1 MRRRTTLWVACVAQL
16 VVVLDVSVM
25 NVALPSIRRDL
36 DLGLGSASWVVLGY
50 GVAFAGAL
58 LVAAR
63 LADAFGAARVLWW
76 SVGAF
81 TVASVAGG
89 LAPDGGF
96 LVAAR
101 IAQGLAAAAVSPAT
115 FTALTVGFA
124 EGPARTR
131 AIAIWTAVSLAGGG
145 AGNLLGGVLTEW
157 VSWRAVLLINLPIG
171 LAVLVGVSRMP
182 DRGAARPRVPI
193 GWGAGAV
200 SVVAFA
206 SATYGLTVLGEAVPA
221 GVAALVLSGAMFAVF
236 AWIERSSARP
246 LVPMGVWR
254 SGTVLRGTVATL
266 LVGMCFQTAIWFFLT
281 FRLQDDAGYAPIQ
294 TGLAFLPLTGAML
307 VVNLLVVPRLL
318 DRWDPRV
325 LIAAGITIAA
335 TGTAWFALV
344 GVGDVWTSFVVPS
357 LLVGVGGGLVNT
369 PLATVI
375 TAGVADDDAGAVS
388 GLMNTAKQFGGAVGV
403 AVSTGA
409 ASLTG
414 TSSAPFLVMTVT
426 LALSGVAM
434 LTTPRRTMVRGRIRR
449 PRGSGPVS

>member
-1 MRRRTTLWVACVAQL
+1 MRRQTTLWVACVAQL
-16 VVVLDVSVM
+16 IVVLDVSVM
-25 NVALPSIRRDL
+25 NVALPSIRQDL
-36 DLGLGSASWVVLGY
+36 DLGLEAASWVVLGY

-58 LVAAR
+58 LAAAR

-81 TVASVAGG
+81 TLASVAGG

-96 LVAAR
+96 LIVAR

-115 FTALTVGFA
+115 FTMLTIGFA

-145 AGNLLGGVLTEW
+145 AGNLLGGALTEW

-171 LAVLVGVSRMP
+171 VAVLVGASRMP
-182 DRGAARPRVPI
+182 GRGGEGARVPI

-206 SATYGLTVLGEAVPA
+206 SATYGLTVLGEGDAAVPA
-221 GVAALVLSGAMFAVF
+221 GVAALALSAAMFAVF
-236 AWIERSSARP
+236 TRIERRSVRP
-246 LVPMGVWR
+246 LVPLGVWR
-254 SGTVLRGTVATL
+254 SGSVRRGTIATF

-281 FRLQDDAGYAPIQ
+281 FRLQDDAGYTPIQ

-307 VVNLLVVPRLL
+307 LTNLTLVPPLLERLA
-318 DRWDPRV
+318 PRV
-325 LIAAGITIAA
+325 LIGVGIVIAGL
-335 TGTAWFALV
+335 GTLWFAAV
-344 GVGDVWTSFVVPS
+344 GMGDLWTGFVIPS

-369 PLATVI
+369 PLATLI
-375 TAGVADDDAGAVS
+375 TAGVTDDDAGAVS

-403 AVSTGA
+403 AISAGA
-409 ASLTG
+409 ASLSG
-414 TSSAPFLVMTVT
+414 TSSAPFIVMTVA
-426 LALSGVAM
+426 LILSGLTVLGASHR
-434 LTTPRRTMVRGRIRR
+434 TTPRGR
-449 PRGSGPVS
+449 

>member
-1 MRRRTTLWVACVAQL
+1 MKRQTTLWVACVAQL
-16 VVVLDVSVM
+16 IVVLDVSVM
-25 NVALPSIRRDL
+25 NVALPSIRQDL
-36 DLGLGSASWVVLGY
+36 DLGLEAASWVVLGY

-58 LVAAR
+58 LAAAR

-81 TVASVAGG
+81 TLASVAGG
-89 LAPDGGF
+89 LAHDGGY
-96 LVAAR
+96 LIAAR

-115 FTALTVGFA
+115 FTILTIGFT

-145 AGNLLGGVLTEW
+145 AGNLLGGALTEW

-171 LAVLVGVSRMP
+171 LAVLVGASRVP
-182 DRGAARPRVPI
+182 GRGGERARVPI

-206 SATYGLTVLGEAVPA
+206 SATYGLTVLGETDPAVPA
-221 GVAALVLSGAMFAVF
+221 GVAALALSAAMFAVF
-236 AWIERSSARP
+236 TRIERRSVRP
-246 LVPMGVWR
+246 RVPLGVWR
-254 SGTVLRGTVATL
+254 SGSVRRGTTATL

-281 FRLQDDAGYAPIQ
+281 FRLQDDAGYTPIQ

-307 VVNLLVVPRLL
+307 LTNLTLVPPLLERLA
-318 DRWDPRV
+318 PRV
-325 LIAAGITIAA
+325 LIGVGIVIAGA
-335 TGTAWFALV
+335 GTLWFAAV
-344 GVGDVWTSFVVPS
+344 GMGDLWAGFVVPS

-369 PLATVI
+369 PLATII

-403 AVSTGA
+403 AICAGA
-409 ASLTG
+409 ASITG
-414 TSSAPFLVMTVT
+414 TASAPFLVMTGA
-426 LALSGVAM
+426 LALAAASVIGAGRRRDRDA
-434 LTTPRRTMVRGRIRR
+434 TPARG
-449 PRGSGPVS
+449 